1 MWRRPRPRRCVKT
14 PVVVFVAE
22 NVRRFFSVPATDTE
36 CLFLGARPGRSL
48 TARDADVGVGTN
60 ARVPPPSV
68 SELPGRRNE
77 DVPVAS

>member
-1 MWRRPRPRRCVKT
+1 MWRDHVREAMRK
-14 PVVVFVAE
+14 
-22 NVRRFFSVPATDTE
+22 NVRRGFRRREREALFLGARHRHCV
-36 CLFLGARPGRSL
+36 FLGARPGRSL